1 MNLITPLIVLIAG
14 FASNSFVTGTEFEIS
29 FKNFSSSDEDH
40 LDLEIEL
47 LPFSETKV
55 VLSNIPQYVDFVIF
69 QVHSFLHNVILSY
82 DTVLST
88 NNYVNGTNVGLYS
101 NASNTAYF
109 YIKNLHDFNL
119 SCLVAVVPYTNESP
133 LPGGCNMELP
143 VPISPYLSVETND
156 IMITIDGPPASL
168 SMKCDI
174 SSLSYVSYVMFYKF
188 LHQNEFSVQTYFDSI
203 RSMLTYP
210 RILKSSYVAPK
221 PIEGPLSRRIFSRYN
236 GVGSLYSLIAFSKFG
251 NVAVYTPSTLFPYD
265 SLNNLEPYS
274 VALKIQLAS
283 FVMLCIFLCFGG
295 HRYFMGELFVL
306 GAVFGFLLSYILLFH
321 QTSSQGDLLLM
332 CNGIGFICGILWTSL
347 WWCINS
353 PILSVGLSFV
363 MNGLLISSLMFHI
376 FSIFMGDVT
385 IFQNDLNYWLTYFTI
400 SIVIVLV
407 STTDPVKYNIISC
420 AMIGAYGI
428 ILPFDF
434 YFGTTFKYIVINV
447 INRAT
452 VEGFNLALTKPP
464 VQIADF
470 IIGIVWLLV
479 IRAGIVCQKK
489 LTSNRP
495 PFPPVCFILREHMFE
510 ATPILS
516 SARFPSYT

>member
-1 MNLITPLIVLIAG
+1 MA
-14 FASNSFVTGTEFEIS
+14 F
-29 FKNFSSSDEDH
+29 
-40 LDLEIEL
+40 
-47 LPFSETKV
+47 
-55 VLSNIPQYVDFVIF
+55 
-69 QVHSFLHNVILSY
+69 
-82 DTVLST
+82 
-88 NNYVNGTNVGLYS
+88 
-101 NASNTAYF
+101 F
-109 YIKNLHDFNL
+109 YIKNLHDFNV
-119 SCLVAVVPYTNESP
+119 SCMIAVVPYTNESP

-156 IMITIDGPPASL
+156 IMTTIDGPPASL

-174 SSLSYVSYVMFYKF
+174 SSLAYVSYVMFYKF
-188 LHQNEFSVQTYFDSI
+188 LHQNEFSVQSYFDSI

-221 PIEGPLSRRIFSRYN
+221 PIEGPISRRIFSRYN

-251 NVAVYTPSTLFPYD
+251 NVAVYTPSSLFPYD
-265 SLNNLEPYS
+265 SLDNSEPYS

-283 FVMLCIFLCFGG
+283 FVILCIFLCFGG

-306 GAVFGFLLSYILLFH
+306 GAVFGFLSSYILLFH
-321 QTSSQGDLLLM
+321 QTSSNGDLLLM

-363 MNGLLISSLMFHI
+363 MNGLLISSSVFHI

-400 SIVIVLV
+400 CIIVVLI
-407 STTDPVKYNIISC
+407 STTNPVKYNIISC
-420 AMIGAYGI
+420 ATIGAYGI

-434 YFGTTFKYIVINV
+434 YFETTFKYIIVNV

-464 VQIADF
+464 LQIADL
-470 IIGIVWLLV
+470 IIGFVWLLV

-489 LTSNRP
+489 LTSHRP

-510 ATPILS
+510 TTPILS
-516 SARFPSYT
+516 SARFPSYS